1 MDKQIILTEE
11 EADDLV
17 CFIRN
22 HERDEISDS
31 VWDVCMKMFEELY
44 E

>member
-1 MDKQIILTEE
+1 MEKQIVLTEE

-22 HERDEISDS
+22 HDGDEIPDG
-31 VWDVCMKMFEELY
+31 VWAVCMKMYEELY